1 MKILAQ
7 TSGLQE
13 AETSTAVW
21 KGFRPTEAPA
31 EDALQPT
38 ELPAGLHAHCGP
50 ESQLCELPPMLK

>member
-1 MKILAQ
+1 MKILDQ

-38 ELPAGLHAHCGP
+38 ELPAGLHTVVQSPSFVSYHPC
-50 ESQLCELPPMLK
+50 